1 MKTNNEVISFYKFF
15 CKFVSLN
22 RIQLKVRPFHKE
34 VCDTLQGVFTG
45 KIKKKI
51 VIINI
56 SPRVGK
62 TKLMEAFTCWCYA
75 YFPDCHFIYA
85 SYSSD
90 LATASTRYVLDTLQ
104 KEWYVSVFGD
114 KLGDVKKADYFQTKA
129 GGVMKGDGTG
139 GTLTGF
145 GAGLKRKCGGALI
158 CDDLQKP
165 SEALSKA
172 VTAEVQTWLTRTMS
186 SRLNGPETPIIICAQ
201 RVSDEDACGY
211 MLKNY
216 PDDIIHLK
224 YPAMINDV
232 STIEDTK
239 STKDLKDLER
249 VDPFTFYSQYQQEP
263 IVLGGNLIKSDWF
276 RYFDDENLKFDYEFF
291 TSDTASKIK
300 ERNDFTV
307 FLHWGVLNNRLY
319 LLNMMRGKWEAP
331 LLEKSAI
338 AFYQQH
344 HPRFIKIEM
353 KSSGIGLAQTLKSKG
368 FPIIEIERNTDKY
381 SRCLDAIPFVAS
393 GVVYLRKDAEYLNDF
408 LSETMGFRADMG
420 HAHDDICDCL
430 FDAVDHLFGKEASV
444 LDAL

>member
-201 RVSDEDACGY
+201 RVSEEDACGY

-249 VDPFTFYSQYQQEP
+249 VDPFTFYSQYQQSP
-263 IVLGGNLIKSDWF
+263 IILGGNLIKTDWF
-276 RYFDDENLKFDYEFF
+276 KYFDDEIEYEYKIF
-291 TSDTASKIK
+291 SADTAMKTK
-300 ERNDFTV
+300 EHNDFTV
-307 FLHWGVLNNRLY
+307 ITCWGVSGKNIY
-319 LLNMMRGKWEAP
+319 LDSMVRGKFEAHI
-331 LLEKSAI
+331 LERVAI
-338 AFYQQH
+338 EFYQKH
-344 HPRFIKIEM
+344 SPRLFLIEE
-353 KSSGIGLAQTLKSKG
+353 KASGIGLIQTLASKG
-368 FPIIEIERNTDKY
+368 LPVHPIQVNKDKLT
-381 SRCLDAIPFVAS
+381 RVLDAIPFIAV
-393 GVVYLRKDAEYLNDF
+393 GNVYLKKDADYLTDL
-408 LSETMGFRADMG
+408 LSECAGFRSDLS
-420 HAHDDICDCL
+420 HKHDDIVDSITQ
-430 FDAVDHLFGKEASV
+430 AVTFIYGKENSV
-444 LDAL
+444 LDCL